1 MFFSSGG
8 KEKYWRLDALRN
20 DAHKS
25 ESAIYFNNCSDKEIF
40 KVEVFGK
47 NSTILINA
55 SIRILSINAQDFT
68 LYISAW

>member
-1 MFFSSGG
+1 M
-8 KEKYWRLDALRN
+8 
-20 DAHKS
+20 
-25 ESAIYFNNCSDKEIF
+25 YFNNCSDKEIF